1 MSASN
6 GTAHQLAPDLY
17 LRNERRRRPLE
28 AGVFHLLTQV
38 TAPAI
43 ENPERQRPPLNLA
56 FVVDRSGSM
65 SGGALEL
72 ARQGVEHAL
81 RLLDARDRVALVVYD
96 DTIDVLLTL
105 RHAEQEAL
113 DKAQRRLRRVQPRG
127 STDLAGGWLTGC
139 DQLASVDG
147 RSGAPA
153 LSRAL
158 LLTDG
163 LANVGITAPDEIARH
178 AAELRRRG
186 IGTSTFGVGG
196 HFDEEL
202 LAGMA
207 DVGGG
212 RYHYIADARSI
223 PAVFA
228 GELGELLQ
236 LALRDLTISLRAPH
250 TWRVSLLN
258 DLPIER
264 EGDWLTLRLGELS
277 AREVKALLWQ
287 FELPAAQHGA
297 AETLEITLRWQAA
310 DSRQTFEHTLR
321 HTIDASANPGHE
333 DERVQDEL
341 ARVLGARARA
351 EAVSHNRAGRY
362 EAARASVR
370 NAALRMPSTAAG
382 VAEARELDEIAPD
395 FAVPASAELLKK
407 QHALARNRQ
416 RTQKDYADNQR

>member
-1 MSASN
+1 M
-6 GTAHQLAPDLY
+6 
-17 LRNERRRRPLE
+17 
-28 AGVFHLLTQV
+28 
-38 TAPAI
+38 
-43 ENPERQRPPLNLA
+43 
-56 FVVDRSGSM
+56 
-65 SGGALEL
+65 
-72 ARQGVEHAL
+72 
-81 RLLDARDRVALVVYD
+81 
-96 DTIDVLLTL
+96 
-105 RHAEQEAL
+105 
-113 DKAQRRLRRVQPRG
+113 
-127 STDLAGGWLTGC
+127 
-139 DQLASVDG
+139 
-147 RSGAPA
+147 
-153 LSRAL
+153 
-158 LLTDG
+158 TDG

-223 PAVFA
+223 AAVFA

-258 DLPIER
+258 DLPLER

-277 AREVKALLWQ
+277 SREVKALLWQ

-333 DERVQDEL
+333 DARVQDEL

-351 EAVSHNRAGRY
+351 EAVAHNGPDAMRMPARLC
-362 EAARASVR
+362 ETPPCACHAPPLASLRRASWTR
-370 NAALRMPSTAAG
+370 
-382 VAEARELDEIAPD
+382 
-395 FAVPASAELLKK
+395 
-407 QHALARNRQ
+407 
-416 RTQKDYADNQR
+416 